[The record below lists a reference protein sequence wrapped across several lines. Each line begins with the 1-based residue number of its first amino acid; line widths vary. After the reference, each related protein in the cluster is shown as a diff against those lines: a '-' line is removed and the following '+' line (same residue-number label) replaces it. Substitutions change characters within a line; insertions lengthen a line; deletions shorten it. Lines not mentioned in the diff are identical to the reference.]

1 MDGRGVA
8 CAQPSRKNR
17 DFRVFENLSPAELR
31 GELGP
36 KNCMPGMVISFISW
50 IWLQIAVSRDGVR
63 PRWKSRKIVT
73 LEIFRALSRVSEKNC
88 MRLLENFMLSNFA
101 FGLKV

>member
-1 MDGRGVA
+1 MDGWGVA
-8 CAQPSRKNR
+8 CARPTRKNR

-36 KNCMPGMVISFISW
+36 KNCMPGMVISCISW

-63 PRWKSRKIVT
+63 LRWESRKT
-73 LEIFRALSRVSEKNC
+73 LHLKYFAHFREFQEKITAD
-88 MRLLENFMLSNFA
+88 F
-101 FGLKV
+101 